1 MIYLQNYQELK
12 KEANNMEEEKILD
25 LENLTEEMKEE
36 LSDNKGEE

>member
-36 LSDNKGEE
+36 LSDNKGDD

>member
-1 MIYLQNYQELK
+1 MIYLQNYQQVK